1 MCLCVFLC
9 VNSYIH
15 KYKLLSLFNVTYMH
29 VFRTE
34 HSELDNLLVCALNEN
49 KKEAMNLKKN
59 KERDVGGRKE
69 EGEMV

>member
-1 MCLCVFLC
+1 
-9 VNSYIH
+9 
-15 KYKLLSLFNVTYMH
+15 MH

-59 KERDVGGRKE
+59 KKRDVGGRKE